1 MSGGALGSIL
11 GRLIGPPLTIAPLA
25 KNILMPLGLSTAM
38 SGIDGVIQKK
48 KIHGTGT
55 TVIFSNEEKSYMIK
69 IVKAL
74 EDSDILMKG
83 STEKLQNDVKKRWH
97 FANFT
102 NVVWNFRCI
111 FIVCKRNV

>member
-48 KIHGTGT
+48 K
-55 TVIFSNEEKSYMIK
+55 YM
-69 IVKAL
+69 AL
-74 EDSDILMKG
+74 EQL
-83 STEKLQNDVKKRWH
+83 
-97 FANFT
+97 
-102 NVVWNFRCI
+102 
-111 FIVCKRNV
+111 